1 MKPIEIVELI
11 KDHSPE
17 LLGKIPDQRAVAI
30 VRSALFQILKHVA
43 ILDEGTL
50 KIPGFGQ
57 FVVRRVAQGED
68 SHAMVKR
75 VIFREA
81 PLDQAMAGDTKAKV
95 QAAAPKKAPRKK
107 AKAQAAGPKKTPRKN
122 AKQESSKEPGT
133 EPKKESKPKS
143 GKRSV
148 AKKKPTDSEPQ
159 LF

>member
-17 LLGKIPDQRAVAI
+17 LLGKIPDQRAAAI
-30 VRSALFQILKHVA
+30 VRSALFQILKHVT

-57 FVVRRVAQGED
+57 FVVRQVAQGEG

-75 VIFREA
+75 VFFREA
-81 PLDQAMAGDTKAKV
+81 PLDQAMAGGAKAKV

-107 AKAQAAGPKKTPRKN
+107 

-143 GKRSV
+143 GKRSA